1 MHIIGFL
8 IFFLVV
14 EKYRER
20 YILSHEVIINDIK
33 VNISPADVIE
43 SLFMVRFL
51 PAKLHIDPRSTTN
64 RDLVSTY
71 HILII
76 C

>member
-8 IFFLVV
+8 IFFLVG